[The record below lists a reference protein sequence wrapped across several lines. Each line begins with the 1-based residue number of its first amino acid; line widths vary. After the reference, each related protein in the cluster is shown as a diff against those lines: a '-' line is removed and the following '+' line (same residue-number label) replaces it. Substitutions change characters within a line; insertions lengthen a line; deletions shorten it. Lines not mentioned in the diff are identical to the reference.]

1 VSQSSESSIAA
12 LDASTDLAIDRTR
25 RSYERT
31 LLSWVRTATA
41 LITFGFSVQQ
51 FFRLARAGLPPSP
64 GLISPHAFG
73 LAMIS
78 IGLVAL
84 ILATLQHRWDMAALQ
99 ASYPAKEPLQA
110 WSACWLC
117 WGSSPCCSTTSGI
130 PVAAR
135 GHSPYGPSGLSS
147 ISATLHLL

>member
-1 VSQSSESSIAA
+1 VSHASESSLPA

-25 RSYERT
+25 RAYERT

-51 FFRLARAGLPPSP
+51 FFRLARAGVPPSA

-73 LAMIS
+73 LSMIT

-99 ASYPAKEPLQA
+99 ARYPAKEPYRSNSIIL
-110 WSACWLC
+110 
-117 WGSSPCCSTTSGI
+117 
-130 PVAAR
+130 AALV
-135 GHSPYGPSGLSS
+135 GLLGVLGFLSM
-147 ISATLHLL
+147 LFHD

>member
-1 VSQSSESSIAA
+1 MSQSRESSIPA
-12 LDASTDLAIDRTR
+12 LDASTDLAVDRTR

-51 FFRLARAGLPPSP
+51 FFRLARAGMPPSG
-64 GLISPHAFG
+64 GLIGPHAFG
-73 LAMIS
+73 LSMIT

-99 ASYPAKEPLQA
+99 ARYPAKEPYRSNATILA
-110 WSACWLC
+110 
-117 WGSSPCCSTTSGI
+117 
-130 PVAAR
+130 
-135 GHSPYGPSGLSS
+135 GLVG
-147 ISATLHLL
+147 LLGVLGFLSMLFHD

>member
-1 VSQSSESSIAA
+1 VSHPSESPRPA
-12 LDASTDLAIDRTR
+12 LDASTDLSIERTR

-51 FFRLARAGLPPSP
+51 FFRLTRASIPASTGII
-64 GLISPHAFG
+64 GPHVFG
-73 LAMIS
+73 LSMIT

-99 ASYPAKEPLQA
+99 ARYPAKEPYRSNATMLA
-110 WSACWLC
+110 ALV
-117 WGSSPCCSTTSGI
+117 GLLGI
-130 PVAAR
+130 L
-135 GHSPYGPSGLSS
+135 GFLTMLFHD
-147 ISATLHLL
+147 